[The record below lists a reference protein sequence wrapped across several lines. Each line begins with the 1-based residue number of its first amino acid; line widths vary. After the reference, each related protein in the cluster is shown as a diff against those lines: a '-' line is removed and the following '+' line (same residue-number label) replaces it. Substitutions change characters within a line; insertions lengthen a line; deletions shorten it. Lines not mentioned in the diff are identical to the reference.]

1 MRPWQ
6 QLRWKI
12 AAANVIVAAVAVLT
26 YFSVTAL
33 STRIVRPETNAAG
46 PEAFVA
52 GNEAGTGEV
61 ATGMPRDAQDVV
73 GGAYR
78 DSTPIAL
85 AFTVITTLAASL
97 LLTKVIMD
105 PYARWEHDSRR
116 IARGLYRE
124 RLKIDSHDEL
134 GEVAASFNVMAEALD
149 SVQQNRVA
157 LIGYLSHELRTPLS
171 GVSGYIEGIMDGLF
185 PDTEATLALMYG
197 EVRRMR
203 RLVDDLQTLSRV
215 QAGEISLRMGTFE
228 LPAFVKKATI
238 KLQPQ
243 WITSGINV
251 EVIEPKKPLVVIAD
265 PDRVDQILLNL
276 LANSLANTPEGGTV
290 TVEILQDGSS
300 ARVDITDTGYGIP
313 DDEMPFI
320 FERYYRTSSTTERNV
335 SGSGIGLS
343 ISRHLA
349 WAMGGELVAVSDGP
363 NMGSTFSFFLPLSKS
378 HVASE

>member
-12 AAANVIVAAVAVLT
+12 VAASVIVAVVAVLT
-26 YFSVTAL
+26 YFTVTAFYAR
-33 STRIVRPETNAAG
+33 TAIPETNAA
-46 PEAFVA
+46 ELQAIVA
-52 GNEAGTGEV
+52 RSGSGDLTID
-61 ATGMPRDAQDVV
+61 MLLDAQDVLDGV
-73 GGAYR
+73 YR
-78 DSTPIAL
+78 DFIPIAL
-85 AFTVITTLAASL
+85 AFTVITTLATSL
-97 LLTKVIMD
+97 LLAQIIIT
-105 PYARWEHDSRR
+105 PYAKWEQDSRR
-116 IARGLYRE
+116 ISRGLYRE
-124 RLKIDSHDEL
+124 RLEINSHDEL
-134 GEVAASFNVMAEALD
+134 GEVAASFNMMAEALD

-243 WITSGINV
+243 WLTSGINV
-251 EVIEPKKPLVVIAD
+251 EVIEPKRPLVVIAD

-290 TVEILQDGSS
+290 TVQISQDGSS

-313 DDEMPFI
+313 EDEIPFI
-320 FERYYRTSSTTERNV
+320 FERYYRTSITTERHV

>member
-12 AAANVIVAAVAVLT
+12 VAASVIVAVVAVLT
-26 YFSVTAL
+26 YFTVTAFYAR
-33 STRIVRPETNAAG
+33 TAIPETNAA
-46 PEAFVA
+46 ELQAIVA
-52 GNEAGTGEV
+52 RSGSGDLTID
-61 ATGMPRDAQDVV
+61 MLLDAQDVLDGV
-73 GGAYR
+73 YR
-78 DSTPIAL
+78 DSIPIAL
-85 AFTVITTLAASL
+85 AFTVITTLSASL
-97 LLTKVIMD
+97 LLAQIIIT
-105 PYARWEHDSRR
+105 PYAKWEQDSRR
-116 IARGLYRE
+116 ISRGLYRE
-124 RLKIDSHDEL
+124 RLEINSHDEL
-134 GEVAASFNVMAEALD
+134 GEVAASFNMMAEALD

-243 WITSGINV
+243 WLTSGINV
-251 EVIEPKKPLVVIAD
+251 EVIEPKRPLVVIAD

-290 TVEILQDGSS
+290 TVQISQDGSS

-313 DDEMPFI
+313 EDEIPFI
-320 FERYYRTSSTTERNV
+320 FERYYRTSITTERHV

>member
-12 AAANVIVAAVAVLT
+12 VAASVIVAVVAVLT
-26 YFSVTAL
+26 YFTVTAFYAR
-33 STRIVRPETNAAG
+33 TAIPETNAAELQAIIARSG
-46 PEAFVA
+46 SGGVTIDMLLA
-52 GNEAGTGEV
+52 
-61 ATGMPRDAQDVV
+61 AQDVLDGV
-73 GGAYR
+73 YR
-78 DSTPIAL
+78 DSIPIAL
-85 AFTVITTLAASL
+85 AFTVITTLSASL
-97 LLTKVIMD
+97 LLAQIIIT
-105 PYARWEHDSRR
+105 PYAKWEQDSRR
-116 IARGLYRE
+116 ISRGLYRE
-124 RLKIDSHDEL
+124 RLEINSHDEL
-134 GEVAASFNVMAEALD
+134 GEVAASFNMMAEALD

-243 WITSGINV
+243 WLTSGINV
-251 EVIEPKKPLVVIAD
+251 EVIEPKRPLVVIAD

-290 TVEILQDGSS
+290 TVQISQDGSS

-313 DDEMPFI
+313 EDEIPFI
-320 FERYYRTSSTTERNV
+320 FERYYRTSITTERHV